1 MENINSKNPLPHK
14 SREQG
19 DYVRISPLQNQ
30 FKPKGSAALYAGRL
44 SQGPKPKSQIARNNV
59 QEEQK
64 RNFQL
69 NGDTILN
76 EYKPATQ
83 TRFGDPN
90 LAKYMKPSSYSVVDT
105 DKQVLINENERLR
118 KELLEMKL
126 KSEKYKGENIRLRS
140 DLALIRSRLL
150 KQRADQNNRK
160 KQENR
165 KEEDEIGSLVN
176 RLGALEMHTNP
187 FGSDNQ
193 GLDLH
198 EMQSIQL
205 ALRLQEEENKKYA
218 HKRVAMHH
226 PQDLYEL
233 GMLMMGGGEEQF
245 WEEAMGQNGEPN
257 PDNMTYEEL
266 LELEEKMGKVS
277 RGFTKHQ
284 IDSIP
289 IERFVQTSPSS
300 QKTCPVCHDDFQN
313 NEKVKKL
320 NCNHSYHTNCIDPW
334 LSKEKRCPLCMTDI
348 VISDLATLMFRPT
361 PSKKLPTFVNNLW

>member
-1 MENINSKNPLPHK
+1 MS
-14 SREQG
+14 
-19 DYVRISPLQNQ
+19 
-30 FKPKGSAALYAGRL
+30 
-44 SQGPKPKSQIARNNV
+44 
-59 QEEQK
+59 
-64 RNFQL
+64 
-69 NGDTILN
+69 
-76 EYKPATQ
+76 EYKHANQ
-83 TRFGDPN
+83 ARSVDPN
-90 LAKYMKPSSYSVVDT
+90 LAKFMKPTSYSNSDN
-105 DKQVLINENERLR
+105 DKQILIAENERLR

-126 KSEKYKGENIRLRS
+126 KSDKYKSENIRLRS
-140 DLALIRSRLL
+140 DLALTRSRYL
-150 KQRADQNNRK
+150 KQRTDTYNKK

-165 KEEDEIGSLVN
+165 KEEEDLGSLVN

-193 GLDLH
+193 GLDLN

-205 ALRLQEEENKKYA
+205 ALRLQEEENKRYA
-218 HKRVAMHH
+218 HKRVSMPRH
-226 PQDLYEL
+226 QELFDL

-289 IERFVQTSPSS
+289 IEKFIQTSPSN
-300 QKTCPVCHDDFQN
+300 QKTCSVCHDDFQN

-320 NCNHSYHTNCIDPW
+320 NCNHFYHNNCIDQW
-334 LSKEKRCPLCMTDI
+334 LAKEKKCPLCMTDV
-348 VISDLATLMFRPT
+348 VIGDLAC
-361 PSKKLPTFVNNLW
+361 